1 MTQQTASDAMIVEA
15 SIGRVEIRP
24 APDGSPRTRWLLRG
38 DDENAAACGMLTGA
52 NAALLDVAD
61 RLHRAL
67 TGDDSV
73 RFDDVPTPDGPPAYR
88 ACWEACRRIPRG
100 QTWSYARLAKEAGL
114 GPSGARVAGQA
125 MRRNPLPVIIPCH
138 RVVAADGRLHGFAG
152 SSDDGGAALTLKAA
166 LLRLE
171 AAPTDPLLP

>member
-15 SIGRVEIRP
+15 SIGRLEVRP
-24 APDGSPRTRWLLRG
+24 APDGSLRTRWLLPG
-38 DDENAAACGMLTGA
+38 DDENAAGRGMPTGA
-52 NAALLDVAD
+52 DAALLDVAD
-61 RLHRAL
+61 RLRRAL
-67 TGDDSV
+67 AGDESV

-100 QTWSYARLAKEAGL
+100 RTWSYARLASEAGL
-114 GPSGARVAGQA
+114 GPGGARVAGQA

-152 SSDDGGAALTLKAA
+152 SSDDGGAALALKAA

-171 AAPTDPLLP
+171 AAPIDPLFP